1 MEKKNYVKPSMEVV
15 KLQHQAQLLAG
26 SGSGSDTDTPGG
38 GEGYIPAMYQDDM
51 NKLA

>member
-26 SGSGSDTDTPGG
+26 SFDDGT
-38 GEGYIPAMYQDDM
+38 YIPNMYQDDM

>member
-26 SGSGSDTDTPGG
+26 SDPDS